1 MRKKISLLF
10 KVKLFLCK
18 KSLLSLYYYYI
29 YSYVNFSKAAQGNT
43 NIANLKNINN
53 QQRQGFWIMFNKG
66 KFEDIRSLFR

>member
-1 MRKKISLLF
+1 MQKKISLLF
-10 KVKLFLCK
+10 KVKPFLCK
-18 KSLLSLYYYYI
+18 ESLLSLYYYYI
-29 YSYVNFSKAAQGNT
+29 YSYVNFSNAAQGNS

>member
-10 KVKLFLCK
+10 KVKPFLCK

-53 QQRQGFWIMFNKG
+53 QQR
-66 KFEDIRSLFR
+66 